1 MDPDRRKTHRHHTKN
16 LIAVTSNGV
25 AQVSNITL
33 SSVFF
38 RCVEKIDFPDHW
50 LMDLYDPMKLDLVE
64 VLVKKIWVKTTTEPN
79 KPKSFHSEVAA
90 QFENLSPYQKDQL
103 KYYLSQQNEC
113 GNGYFN
119 FEPG

>member
-1 MDPDRRKTHRHHTKN
+1 MAPDRRKTQRHLTKN
-16 LIAVTSNGV
+16 LVAVTSSGV

-64 VLVKKIWVKTTTEPN
+64 VLVKKIWEKTTTQPN
-79 KPKSFHSEVAA
+79 KSKSFHSEVAA
-90 QFENLSPYQKDQL
+90 QFENLSPHQKDQL
-103 KYYLSQQNEC
+103 KHYLSNQNSAD
-113 GNGYFN
+113 NSSFIS
-119 FEPG
+119 EPS

>member
-64 VLVKKIWVKTTTEPN
+64 VLVKKIWVKITAEPN
-79 KPKSFHSEVAA
+79 KSKSFHSEVAA

-103 KYYLSQQNEC
+103 KYYLSQQNES

-119 FEPG
+119 PEPG

>member
-64 VLVKKIWVKTTTEPN
+64 VLVKKIWEKTTTGSN
-79 KPKSFHSEVAA
+79 KSKSFHSEVAA
-90 QFENLSPYQKDQL
+90 QFENLSLYQKDQL
-103 KYYLSQQNEC
+103 KHYLSNQKDSD
-113 GNGYFN
+113 NGSFYS
-119 FEPG
+119 EPS